1 MRDWH
6 CEPLLRLT
14 NYSIPP
20 CVMAAMLEAGDC
32 MAVSAATYGVC
43 ELQWEMELIVFDLIP
58 TATLEVDDYIE
69 ISAAAYV
76 FSEPKR
82 GDLKH

>member
-20 CVMAAMLEAGDC
+20 CAMAATLEVGDY
-32 MAVSAATYGVC
+32 MAVSAEAYWAG
-43 ELQWEMELIVFDLIP
+43 ELKRGMELIVLALISN
-58 TATLEVDDYIE
+58 V
-69 ISAAAYV
+69 SAIALSAQ
-76 FSEPKR
+76 KQT
-82 GDLKH
+82 